1 MTSMTGTLA
10 FTDGGRAYT
19 CRVETPQRGR
29 ADAWW
34 WFAVTGD
41 DARYAPFRAD
51 ADDTPDSV
59 QPRVVAYYEDR
70 IARRGG
76 APWKDRGDDPRRDVV
91 TAGSVSEGGPSE
103 RAAPATGSTV

>member
-29 ADAWW
+29 TDAWW

-76 APWKDRGDDPRRDVV
+76 APWKDRGDDPRPEGVV
-91 TAGSVSEGGPSE
+91 AAGGAHAGS
-103 RAAPATGSTV
+103 APGESP